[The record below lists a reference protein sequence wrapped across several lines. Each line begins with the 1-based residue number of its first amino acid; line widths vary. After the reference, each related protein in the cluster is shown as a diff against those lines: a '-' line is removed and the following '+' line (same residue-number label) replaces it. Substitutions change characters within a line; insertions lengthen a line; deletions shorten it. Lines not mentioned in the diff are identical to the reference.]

1 MRAITASARHQA
13 SAGIES
19 LTMID
24 HTGVSLSD
32 FAQNK
37 AFYSQALAPKPEDC
51 GAFVLDP
58 HGHNMEAKYHGS
70 GRA

>member
-1 MRAITASARHQA
+1 
-13 SAGIES
+13 
-19 LTMID
+19 MID

-51 GAFVLDP
+51 GSFVLDP
-58 HGHNMEAKYHGS
+58 HGHNMEAIYHGS

>member
-1 MRAITASARHQA
+1 
-13 SAGIES
+13 
-19 LTMID
+19 MID
-24 HTGVSLSD
+24 HTDFNLSD

-37 AFYSQALAPKPEDC
+37 AFYSQALAPNPEDC

-58 HGHNMEAKYHGS
+58 DGHNMVAVFHGS